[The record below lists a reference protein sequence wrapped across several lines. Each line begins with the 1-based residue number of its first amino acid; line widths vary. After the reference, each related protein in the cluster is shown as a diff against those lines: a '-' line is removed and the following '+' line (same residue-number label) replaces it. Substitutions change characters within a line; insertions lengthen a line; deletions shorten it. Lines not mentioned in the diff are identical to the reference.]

1 MGKGVEH
8 DGEVGL
14 AGELAVGEIAS
25 VDHRALFWLT
35 DGWGPLTCGS
45 PLLASSVRVF
55 VIYFLDFC
63 TNYRKSY
70 LELEMSNFSESNFVG
85 FLMKCSIL

>member
-1 MGKGVEH
+1 MV
-8 DGEVGL
+8 DF

-55 VIYFLDFC
+55 VIYFLDFLA
-63 TNYRKSY
+63 NFGKSY
-70 LELEMSNFSESNFVG
+70 LELGMSNFGEPNFVG
-85 FLMKCSIL
+85 FLMKCSIS